1 MLKTGILYFRTALFM
16 RKLAQ
21 STEILALCL
30 VALFPARAQQTGQ
43 TIRHHREVI
52 EDPAQAL
59 VDQAEGA
66 IEKRDYATAEKSL
79 QAAVAKDPKNFRAWY
94 DLGFLYNATDRQS
107 LAIDAYRKS
116 ITANPQVFESNL
128 NLGLLLE
135 NKGDP
140 EAAKYLAAAIS
151 LKPASQ
157 PGRNLSQAYLS
168 LGHVLQKTQPD
179 EALKAYQKAAELQPK
194 DPQPHLEAAI
204 LLEQQKNT
212 TAASQEFQRALDLDA
227 NNREALAGLVNTYSK
242 SGQLPQAEAL
252 LRRMAANEPQN
263 ATLHIQLGR
272 VLAAQKKND
281 EAITE
286 LSKGLDLSPDVAANR
301 ELIQLLLEE
310 KKYPE
315 AIVRLKTA
323 VQASPT
329 DPDLHYLL
337 GTTYL
342 RNKSF
347 PEAQGEL
354 LQAVKLKS
362 DFGQAY
368 NDLAFAASENKDFKL
383 CAMAL
388 QVRAKYLPE
397 TPFTYF
403 LRATALDHLHD
414 WPDAITNYEKFL
426 SVAGG
431 KYPDQEWQ
439 AKHRLIAIDPK
450 RKK

>member
-1 MLKTGILYFRTALFM
+1 MKR
-16 RKLAQ
+16 LAQ
-21 STEILALCL
+21 STRILTLCL
-30 VALFPARAQQTGQ
+30 AGLFPAFAQQTGQ
-43 TIRHHREVI
+43 TIRHHHDAVV
-52 EDPAQAL
+52 DPAQAQ
-59 VDQAEGA
+59 VEQAESA
-66 IEKRDYATAEKSL
+66 IEKKDYPTAEKSL
-79 QAAVAKDPKNFRAWY
+79 LEATSKDPKSFRAWY
-94 DLGFLYNATDRQS
+94 DLGFLYNATNRQS
-107 LAIDAYRKS
+107 EAIEAYSKS
-116 ITANPQVFESNL
+116 VDANPQIFESNL

-135 NKGDP
+135 RKGDP
-140 EAAKYLAAAIS
+140 QAAKYLAAAIG
-151 LKPASQ
+151 LKPASHPEQ
-157 PGRNLSQAYLS
+157 SLSQAYLS
-168 LGHVLQKTQPD
+168 LGHVLQKTQPE

-212 TAASQEFQRALDLDA
+212 TAASQEFQKALDLDA
-227 NNREALAGLVNTYSK
+227 NNREALAGLVNTYSR
-242 SGQLPQAEAL
+242 SGQLPQAETL
-252 LRRMAANEPQN
+252 LRRIIASAPQN
-263 ATLHIQLGR
+263 STLHIQLGR

-281 EAITE
+281 EAIVE
-286 LSKGLDLSPDVAANR
+286 LTRGLDLAPGDPAANR
-301 ELIQLLLEE
+301 ELIQLLLDAKE
-310 KKYPE
+310 YPE
-315 AIVRLKTA
+315 AISRLKSA
-323 VQASPT
+323 VQASPS

-342 RNKSF
+342 RNKNF
-347 PEAQGEL
+347 PEAQAEL
-354 LQAVKLKS
+354 LQAVKLKA

-388 QVRAKYLPE
+388 DVRAKFLPE

-426 SVAGG
+426 SVAEG

>member
-1 MLKTGILYFRTALFM
+1 MKR
-16 RKLAQ
+16 LAQ
-21 STEILALCL
+21 STAILTLCL
-30 VALFPARAQQTGQ
+30 AGLFPAVAQQTKQ
-43 TIRHHREVI
+43 TIRHHHEAVV
-52 EDPAQAL
+52 DPVQAQ

-66 IEKRDYATAEKSL
+66 IENKDYPAAEKSL
-79 QAAVAKDPKNFRAWY
+79 QEATSKDPKNFRAWY
-94 DLGFLYNATDRQS
+94 DLGFLYNATNRS
-107 LAIDAYRKS
+107 SEAINAYRKS
-116 ITANPQVFESNL
+116 VEANPQVFESNL

-135 NKGDP
+135 RKGDP
-140 EAAKYLAAAIS
+140 EAAKYLAAAIT
-151 LKPASQ
+151 LKPASH
-157 PGRNLSQAYLS
+157 PEKSLSQAYLS
-168 LGHVLQKTQPD
+168 LGHVLEKTNPE
-179 EALKAYQKAAELQPK
+179 EALKAYRKASELQPS
-194 DPQPHLEAAI
+194 DAEPHLEAAI
-204 LLEQQKNT
+204 LLEQQKNV
-212 TAASQEFQRALDLDA
+212 TAASQEFQKALDLDA
-227 NNREALAGLVNTYSK
+227 NNRDALAGLVNTYSR

-252 LRRMAANEPQN
+252 LRRMIATQPQN

-272 VLAAQKKND
+272 VLAAQKNND
-281 EAITE
+281 EAIAE
-286 LSKGLDLSPDVAANR
+286 LSKGLDLSPDPTANR
-301 ELIQLLLEE
+301 ELIQLLLDE

-315 AIVRLKTA
+315 AIVRFKPA
-323 VQASPT
+323 IQANPS

-337 GTTYL
+337 GTAYL
-342 RNKSF
+342 RNKNF
-347 PEAQGEL
+347 PEAQAEL

-368 NDLAFAASENKDFKL
+368 NDLAFAASENKNFKL

-388 QVRAKYLPE
+388 DVRAKYLPE

-426 SVAGG
+426 SVAEG

>member
-1 MLKTGILYFRTALFM
+1 M

-21 STEILALCL
+21 STGILTLCL
-30 VALFPARAQQTGQ
+30 SALFPALAQQTGQ
-43 TIRHHREVI
+43 TIRHHHEAVV
-52 EDPAQAL
+52 DPVQAQ
-59 VDQAEGA
+59 VEQAESA

-79 QAAVAKDPKNFRAWY
+79 QDAVAKDPKNFRAWY

-107 LAIDAYRKS
+107 EAIAAYRKS
-116 ITANPQVFESNL
+116 VEANPQVFESNL

-135 NKGDP
+135 RKGDP
-140 EAAKYLAAAIS
+140 QAAKYLATAIT
-151 LKPASQ
+151 LKPASN
-157 PGRNLSQAYLS
+157 PERNLSQAYLS
-168 LGHVLQKTQPD
+168 LGHVLEKTSPE
-179 EALKAYQKAAELQPK
+179 EALNAYQKAAELQPN
-194 DPQPHLEAAI
+194 DVEPHLEAAI
-204 LLEQQKNT
+204 LLEQQKNV
-212 TAASQEFQRALDLDA
+212 AAATQEFQKALDLDA
-227 NNREALAGLVNTYSK
+227 NNRDALAGLVNTYSR
-242 SGQLPQAEAL
+242 SGQLPQAETL
-252 LRRMAANEPQN
+252 LRRMAAREPQN

-272 VLAAQKKND
+272 VLAAQRKND

-286 LSKGLDLSPDVAANR
+286 LTKGLDLAPGDAAANR
-301 ELIQLLLEE
+301 ELIQLLLDE

-315 AIVRLKTA
+315 AIVRFKPA
-323 VQASPT
+323 IQANPS
-329 DPDLHYLL
+329 DPQLRYLL

-342 RNKSF
+342 RNKNF
-347 PEAQGEL
+347 PEAQAEL
-354 LQAVKLKS
+354 MQAVKLKS

-368 NDLAFAASENKDFKL
+368 GDLAFAASENKDYKL

-388 QVRAKYLPE
+388 DARAKFLPE

-426 SVAGG
+426 SVAEG

>member
-1 MLKTGILYFRTALFM
+1 M

-21 STEILALCL
+21 STGILTLCL
-30 VALFPARAQQTGQ
+30 SALVPAPAQQTGQ
-43 TIRHHREVI
+43 TIRHHREAVV
-52 EDPAQAL
+52 DPVQAQI
-59 VDQAEGA
+59 DQAESA

-79 QAAVAKDPKNFRAWY
+79 QDAVAKDPKSFRGWY

-107 LAIDAYRKS
+107 EAIEAYRKS
-116 ITANPQVFESNL
+116 VEANPQVFESNF

-135 NKGDP
+135 RKGDP
-140 EAAKYLAAAIS
+140 QAAKYLAAAIS
-151 LKPASQ
+151 LKPASH
-157 PGRNLSQAYLS
+157 PEKNLSQAYLS
-168 LGHVLQKTQPD
+168 LGHVLDKTSPD
-179 EALKAYQKAAELQPK
+179 EALKAYQKAAELQPN
-194 DPQPHLEAAI
+194 DVEPHLEAAI
-204 LLEQQKNT
+204 LLEQQKNL
-212 TAASQEFQRALDLDA
+212 TAATQEFQKALDLDA
-227 NNREALAGLVNTYSK
+227 NNRDALAGLVNTYSR

-252 LRRMAANEPQN
+252 LRRMAVSEPQN

-272 VLAAQKKND
+272 LLAAQEKND

-286 LSKGLDLSPDVAANR
+286 LTKGLDLAPADAAANR
-301 ELIQLLLEE
+301 ELIQLLLDE

-315 AIVRLKTA
+315 AIVRLKQA
-323 VQASPT
+323 VQANPS
-329 DPDLHYLL
+329 DPELHYLL
-337 GTTYL
+337 GTSYL
-342 RNKSF
+342 RNKNF
-347 PEAQGEL
+347 PEAQAEL
-354 LQAVKLKS
+354 MQAVKLKS

-368 NDLAFAASENKDFKL
+368 GDLAFAASENKDFKL

-388 QVRAKYLPE
+388 DVRAKFLPE

-426 SVAGG
+426 SVAEG

-439 AKHRLIAIDPK
+439 TKHRLIAIDPK